1 LKVASQDVQP
11 ISTAEYPLPAARPA
25 YGLLD
30 SQALASHLGQAWPPW
45 QEGVD
50 KVLHQ
55 LRPTA

>member
-1 LKVASQDVQP
+1 VQP